1 MSLEAFR
8 GGVAVIT
15 GAGSGIGEGLARTAA
30 RAGATVVLADV
41 APDRAEAVAADIRA
55 GGGAAHALPVDTGDA
70 ASIERL
76 AADVHARFGDVR
88 LLVNNAG
95 IETIGLAWE
104 LSAAAWE
111 RIVRINVLGP
121 IHGVRAFA
129 PRMLAAKRP
138 AFIANVASVG
148 AFGMMPVQNPY
159 VMSKHAVLSFTEG
172 LRLEMELVGAPVSV
186 SVVTPGPVATRIFRD
201 AAVAGE
207 GAVHHQQLMQQMVG
221 GGISGLEAGE
231 RILSGIARRDFWVS
245 THPEMTAGMAKQ
257 RADYLGALATPALN
271 AATRALLE
279 PPRK

>member
-1 MSLEAFR
+1 
-8 GGVAVIT
+8 
-15 GAGSGIGEGLARTAA
+15 
-30 RAGATVVLADV
+30 
-41 APDRAEAVAADIRA
+41 
-55 GGGAAHALPVDTGDA
+55 VDTGDA

-76 AADVHARFGDVR
+76 AGEVHARFGEVR

-129 PRMLAAKRP
+129 PRMLAAGQR

-159 VMSKHAVLSFTEG
+159 VMSKHAVLSFSEG
-172 LRLEMELVGAPVSV
+172 LRMEMELVRAPVSI

-207 GAVHHQQLMQQMVG
+207 GAAQHQRAMQDMVG
-221 GGISGLEAGE
+221 AGISGLEAGQ
-231 RILSGIARRDFWVS
+231 RILAGIARGDFWVS
-245 THPEMTAGMAKQ
+245 THPEMTAAMAKQ
-257 RADYLGALATPALN
+257 RAEYLAALATPVLN
-271 AATRALLE
+271 ESMRALLA
-279 PPRK
+279 PRA

>member
-15 GAGSGIGEGLARTAA
+15 GAGSGIGEGLARTLGQV
-30 RAGATVVLADV
+30 GASV
-41 APDRAEAVAADIRA
+41 VAADIALDRAERVAGEIRAA
-55 GGGAAHALPVDTGDA
+55 GGRAHALAVDTADP

-76 AADVHARFGDVR
+76 ASEVHARFGDVR

-129 PRMLAAKRP
+129 PRMLAAGER
-138 AFIANVASVG
+138 AFLANVASVG

-159 VMSKHAVLSFTEG
+159 VMSKHAVLSFSEG
-172 LRLEMELVGAPVSV
+172 LRLEMDLVKANVSV
-186 SVVTPGPVATRIFRD
+186 SVITPGPVATRIFRD
-201 AAVAGE
+201 AEVKGE
-207 GAVHHQQLMQQMVG
+207 GAAHHQGVMQNMVG
-221 GGISGLEAGE
+221 SGISGLEAAQ
-231 RILSGIARRDFWVS
+231 RILAGVARGDFWVS
-245 THPEMTAGMAKQ
+245 THPEMTASMAKQ
-257 RADYLGALATPALN
+257 RADHLATLATPTL
-271 AATRALLE
+271 TDGLRALLA
-279 PPRK
+279 PAK